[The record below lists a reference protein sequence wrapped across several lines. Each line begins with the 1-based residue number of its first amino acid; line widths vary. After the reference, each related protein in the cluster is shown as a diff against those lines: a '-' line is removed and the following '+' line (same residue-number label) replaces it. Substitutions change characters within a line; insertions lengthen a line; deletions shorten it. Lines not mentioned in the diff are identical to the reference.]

1 MFEFEKDIKSHMP
14 FVAYAP
20 GDWRHGRQF
29 CCIMVNGKWKIHQYK
44 DGSWQRVNTG
54 LPEDATEC
62 SPTAEYLFGVWH
74 LTFIA
79 VGAEGNRMFRLYHIA
94 DLDKGVLPVA
104 VCPAD
109 VGFLQKNRLVSASR
123 HGPIVIEDVGKTY
136 TVTIKDAE
144 YLYRVSY
151 DPHNPARLFISGQT
165 LDGKIFSRIY
175 QYKTNDLWELE
186 CDGFPAYKAAYANG
200 TYYYA
205 LKVGNG
211 FEDRRIVAGRNV
223 RTRVLSEIMLIDCKV
238 EKNDRKAMSVTEEFE

>member
-79 VGAEGNRMFRLYHIA
+79 GGAEGNRMFRLYHIA
-94 DLDKGVLPVA
+94 DLDSGVLPVT

-151 DPHNPARLFISGQT
+151 DPHNPARLFISGQ
-165 LDGKIFSRIY
+165 
-175 QYKTNDLWELE
+175 
-186 CDGFPAYKAAYANG
+186 
-200 TYYYA
+200 
-205 LKVGNG
+205 
-211 FEDRRIVAGRNV
+211 
-223 RTRVLSEIMLIDCKV
+223 
-238 EKNDRKAMSVTEEFE
+238 